1 MTRELLKIAVV
12 ALALLGARAGFTPAH
27 AADAPAT
34 AVPATAAPASET
46 VNADVRQ
53 IWKLLDYIAVDY
65 TGAVKD
71 GVVISDAEFAEMKE
85 FSNTALARL
94 AQLPVRDGQAPLVAS
109 ATQLQGAIIA
119 MTPPASVADMA
130 HDLADALLV
139 AYPVPM
145 APASAPN
152 VARGAQIYADRCAA
166 CHGVTGAGDGE
177 TGKHL
182 DPPPIAFTD
191 HERARER
198 SLFSLYE
205 VVSQGLAD
213 TAMASFDPELL
224 AEERWDVAFYAA
236 TLSATPEIRTAGE
249 ALWKSDAAVR
259 GRFPNLE
266 SLVRTIESGLA
277 ADIGA
282 DKARPVLAYLRFNP
296 GVVGQNSGSDGLALA
311 RSQLTASVKA
321 YQEGDPRRASTLAL
335 SSYLDGFEPSEA
347 MLSARDASLLGRVE
361 TAMIEYRSS
370 ISAAMPP
377 SALEAQAKAINAMFD
392 DAEAVMSA
400 EQDATATF
408 LGAFTIL
415 LREGVEALLV
425 VIAMIGFLRKVE
437 RYDVLP
443 YVHMGWIG
451 ALVAGLATWAVAA
464 YAFDISGANRELTE
478 GFSALFAAVILLAV
492 GIWMHQKSLAGR
504 WQIYIREKLSAALT
518 KRSAFFLFL
527 LAFVAV
533 YREVFETILFYIALW
548 TRGNGGA
555 ILAGLVAGA
564 AALAVIAAIMLRT
577 SRRLPIG
584 QFFGWSSLLIAVLA
598 VVLAGKGVAALQE
611 AGMVP
616 AMAVDGPRIELLG
629 VYPSL
634 LPLVAQAIVLVVA
647 VAGYLWNTRGTAASA
662 AS

>member
-1 MTRELLKIAVV
+1 MAREFLKLAIV
-12 ALALLGARAGFTPAH
+12 ALSLAGVPVGFAQ
-27 AADAPAT
+27 AAEPAPAA
-34 AVPATAAPASET
+34 AVAPET
-46 VNADVRQ
+46 VNAEVRQ

-71 GVVISDAEFAEMKE
+71 GAVISDAEFTEMKE
-85 FSNTALARL
+85 FANTALARL
-94 AQLPVRDGQAPLVAS
+94 AQLPAQGGQATLVAS
-109 ATQLQGAIIA
+109 ATQLQAAVAGMAQPTA
-119 MTPPASVADMA
+119 VADIA
-130 HDLADALLV
+130 HALADALLA

-145 APASAPN
+145 APAAAPN
-152 VARGAQIYADRCAA
+152 LARGAQIYADKCAA
-166 CHGVTGAGDGE
+166 CHGLTGAGDGPAAPQ
-177 TGKHL
+177 L
-182 DPPPIAFTD
+182 DPPPIAFVD

-205 VVSQGLAD
+205 VVSQGLAG
-213 TAMASFDPELL
+213 TPMASFDPELSP
-224 AEERWDVAFYAA
+224 EQRWDVAFFAS
-236 TLSATPEIRTAGE
+236 TWSATPEIRTAGE
-249 ALWKSDAAVR
+249 ALWKADAAVR

-277 ADIGA
+277 AEIGA
-282 DKARPVLAYLRFNP
+282 DKARPVMAYLRATP
-296 GVVGQNSGSDGLALA
+296 DVVGQNANAASLALA
-311 RSQLTASVKA
+311 RSQLAESVKA
-321 YQEGDPRRASTLAL
+321 YQSGDGRRATTLAL

-347 MLSARDASLLGRVE
+347 ALRTRDADLLGRVE
-361 TAMIEYRSS
+361 TAMIEFRSS
-370 ISAAMPP
+370 IAAQVPP
-377 SALEAQAKAINAMFD
+377 SALEAQAKAINTMFD
-392 DAEAVMSA
+392 NAEAALSA

-425 VIAMIGFLRKVE
+425 VIAMISFLTKVD
-437 RYDVLP
+437 RRDVLP

-451 ALVAGLATWAVAA
+451 ALLAGLATWAVAA

-504 WQIYIREKLSAALT
+504 WQIYIREKLSSALT
-518 KRSAFFLFL
+518 KKSAFLLFL

-555 ILAGLVAGA
+555 ILAGLVAGV
-564 AALAVIAAIMLRT
+564 AALSVIAAIMLRT
-577 SRRLPIG
+577 SKRLPIG

-611 AGMVP
+611 AGWVP
-616 AMAVDGPRIELLG
+616 AIAVDGPRIEILG

-634 LPLVAQAIVLVVA
+634 LPLVAQAVVLVIA
-647 VAGYLWNTRGTAASA
+647 IAGYLWNTRGTAAPA

>member
-1 MTRELLKIAVV
+1 M
-12 ALALLGARAGFTPAH
+12 F
-27 AADAPAT
+27 AADAPT
-34 AVPATAAPASET
+34 TAAPAGTGGT
-46 VNADVRQ
+46 VNAEVVNGEVRQ

-71 GVVISDAEFAEMKE
+71 GAVISDAEFTEMKE
-85 FSNTALARL
+85 FSNTALVRL
-94 AQLPVRDGQAPLVAS
+94 AQLPDRAGRAALIAQ
-109 ATQLQGAIIA
+109 ATQLQ
-119 MTPPASVADMA
+119 ASVVGMAQPVAVADLA
-130 HDLADALLV
+130 HAVADALLA

-166 CHGVTGAGDGE
+166 CHGMTGAGDGE

-198 SLFSLYE
+198 SLFSLFE

-213 TAMASFDPELL
+213 TAMASFDPELSVD
-224 AEERWDVAFYAA
+224 ERWDVAFYAA
-236 TLSATPEIRTAGE
+236 TLSATPEIRAAGE
-249 ALWKSDAAVR
+249 AAWKAEAAVR

-266 SLVRTIESGLA
+266 TLVRTIESGLA
-277 ADIGA
+277 AEIGA
-282 DKARPVLAYLRFNP
+282 DKAQPVMAYLRSNP
-296 GVVGQNSGSDGLALA
+296 DVIGQGGGNDGLTLA
-311 RSQLTASVKA
+311 RSQLAASVKA
-321 YQEGDPRRASTLAL
+321 YQDGDARRASTLAL

-347 MLSARDASLLGRVE
+347 MLRTRDADLLGRVE

-370 ISAAMPP
+370 ISAAVPP

-392 DAEAVMSA
+392 DAETTLSA

-437 RYDVLP
+437 RHDVLP

-464 YAFDISGANRELTE
+464 YAVDISGANRELTE
-478 GFSALFAAVILLAV
+478 GFSALFAAIILLAV
-492 GIWMHQKSLAGR
+492 GIWMHGKSLAGR
-504 WQIYIREKLSAALT
+504 WQIYIREKLSAVLT
-518 KRSAFFLFL
+518 KKSAFFLFL

-555 ILAGLVAGA
+555 ILAGLVAGV

-584 QFFGWSSLLIAVLA
+584 QFFAWSSLLIAVLA
-598 VVLAGKGVAALQE
+598 VIMVGKGVAALQE

-616 AMAVDGPRIELLG
+616 AIAVNGPRIELIG

-634 LPLVAQAIVLVVA
+634 LPLVAQATVLLIA
-647 VAGYLWNTRGTAASA
+647 VAGYLWNTRGTAAHA
-662 AS
+662 AG